1 MVRQRRNGDEER
13 FRDRGTKGYPAGH
26 RGPASSGYC
35 RGDLLGAADRQPGTG
50 AARGA
55 GRSDRAGRLVDR
67 PRPPERDRVALNLV
81 PFAGIAFLWFVGVIR
96 SRLGAQEDQ
105 FLATVMLG
113 SGLLFVACLFGAA
126 ALAGG
131 LSDAVAA
138 GHVQLPDS
146 ETYYFGRHTSN
157 ALLNVFAIK
166 MAAVFMFS
174 TCTIGLRTAIF
185 PRWVAFVGYACA
197 LVLLVVITNWA
208 WIALLFPLWVLLVST
223 VILTAEFG
231 RRRGATDPAAQAAD
245 QDDLK
250 PATGPRRGAKSC
262 KKMDDRSFASSSSL
276 AAARRSRK
284 QDPRRKESSA

>member
-1 MVRQRRNGDEER
+1 MTAALKDTRQAIAAPRAAALAGVIFSVLLIVSLGLVRLAVPADPTASGGWLTDPDRRDAVR
-13 FRDRGTKGYPAGH
+13 F
-26 RGPASSGYC
+26 
-35 RGDLLGAADRQPGTG
+35 
-50 AARGA
+50 
-55 GRSDRAGRLVDR
+55 
-67 PRPPERDRVALNLV
+67 ALNLV

-96 SRLGAQEDQ
+96 SRLGVQEDQ
-105 FLATVMLG
+105 FLATVLLG

-131 LSDAVAA
+131 LADAVAA
-138 GHVQLPDS
+138 GHVPLPDS

-157 ALLNVFAIK
+157 VLLNVFSIK

-208 WIALLFPLWVLLVST
+208 WIALLFPLWVLLVSA

-231 RRRGATDPAAQAAD
+231 RQRGDTVLAAQAAN
-245 QDDLK
+245 QDNQK
-250 PATGPRRGAKSC
+250 PATGLRQG
-262 KKMDDRSFASSSSL
+262 DQELQEHGRSI
-276 AAARRSRK
+276 
-284 QDPRRKESSA
+284 

>member
-1 MVRQRRNGDEER
+1 MTAAPKDTRQAIAAPRAAALAGVIFAVLLIVSLGLVRLAAPADPTEPGGWLTDPGRRN
-13 FRDRGTKGYPAGH
+13 A
-26 RGPASSGYC
+26 
-35 RGDLLGAADRQPGTG
+35 
-50 AARGA
+50 
-55 GRSDRAGRLVDR
+55 V
-67 PRPPERDRVALNLV
+67 RVALNLV
-81 PFAGIAFLWFVGVIR
+81 PFTGIAFLWFIGVIR

-105 FLATVMLG
+105 FLATVLLG

-131 LSDAVAA
+131 LSDAVADGRA
-138 GHVQLPDS
+138 HLHDS
-146 ETYYFGRHTSN
+146 ETYYFGMHTSN

-231 RRRGATDPAAQAAD
+231 RQRGATDLAAQAAN
-245 QDDLK
+245 QA
-250 PATGPRRGAKSC
+250 PATGPRRGGQELQEEE
-262 KKMDDRSFASSSSL
+262 RSF
-276 AAARRSRK
+276 
-284 QDPRRKESSA
+284 